1 MYYSLPISAF
11 FSPHLFAITPL
22 GFPFRHFFQYRR
34 QAYCAR
40 PAAVFY
46 GRHLGEELFDSIFG
60 AQPCPDCGGTHQRRP
75 HCATVRGPRRRLV
88 PLPLPVGGI
97 SRRPNDFEMSRG
109 SRRRRPARRRRS
121 RRFPETVAERGRLLE
136 RCSRPH
142 SGRLSVLRRR
152 LDELI
157 CSSLCPAAGHG
168 IAFERRRAGGDVSVS
183 PSRLVFQSCMKQ
195 SLVNIRRVAC
205 RDDMPR
211 IS

>member
-1 MYYSLPISAF
+1 MCASRGRFLWPS
-11 FSPHLFAITPL
+11 SWGRT
-22 GFPFRHFFQYRR
+22 FRLYLWS
-34 QAYCAR
+34 
-40 PAAVFY
+40 AAVS
-46 GRHLGEELFDSIFG
+46 RLRWDASASATLCHRPRPS
-60 AQPCPDCGGTHQRRP
+60 APPCS
-75 HCATVRGPRRRLV
+75 L
-88 PLPLPVGGI
+88 LLPVRGI

-152 LDELI
+152 QGALI

-168 IAFERRRAGGDVSVS
+168 IAFERWRVGGDVSVS
-183 PSRLVFQSCMKQ
+183 PSRLVSQSCMKH
-195 SLVNIRRVAC
+195 SLVDIRRVAC